1 MAKQKTVVTPFDLG
15 DLKFEKAL
23 DILSRMKTIRATL
36 AEGGLGEQVIVEL
49 TCTLNALS
57 EALHQEFQKEFNC
70 TSVQVKD
77 VLDNHAMDNS
87 RVCLSINGTL
97 YTYSKVLDTK
107 VEVNKS
113 YLSSLGYK
121 SQNDLVNDYK
131 SKGIPVPSEFIQETK
146 QITKFVDT
154 NWTSS
159 SPFGVSINTT
169 VIAVGNDVF
178 KINK

>member
-1 MAKQKTVVTPFDLG
+1 MINRAIIQEKTLKAIFKHIRTLSNGKQIEMMFKFNYMAGMRCINFCYL
-15 DLKFEKAL
+15 
-23 DILSRMKTIRATL
+23 
-36 AEGGLGEQVIVEL
+36 
-49 TCTLNALS
+49 
-57 EALHQEFQKEFNC
+57 
-70 TSVQVKD
+70 QVKD

-87 RVCLSINGTL
+87 RVSLSINGTL

-113 YLSSLGYK
+113 HLSSLGYK

-131 SKGIPVPSEFIQETK
+131 SKGIPVPAEFIQETK

-159 SPFGVSINTT
+159 SPFGISTTTT
-169 VIAVGNDVF
+169 VISVGKDVF
-178 KINK
+178 KLDK